1 MRPKIYVFGDSITEM
16 SFEDVG
22 WGVSL
27 ADHFRRTADVV
38 LRGFSGYNTRWALRI
53 IDKAFPAEQ
62 GGGAPLAVTVFF
74 GANDACVPDRCSSF
88 QHVPVDE
95 YKQNLRSIVSFF
107 KVKITIL
114 LNVMT
119 QSAAKQWPTVHV
131 ILITPPPI
139 YEPARLL
146 YPYGENNSGLPER
159 TYEASG
165 TYAKACLAVAAE
177 LGIPSVDL
185 WTKVQEV
192 PDWQTACLSDGLHLS
207 RAGNAIVFKEV
218 VDVLKKLGSSVET
231 LRVDF
236 PLIDDID
243 PNDPL
248 KSFENLKN

>member
-1 MRPKIYVFGDSITEM
+1 MRPKIYLFGDSITEM
-16 SFEDVG
+16 SFEVEDGG

-95 YKQNLRSIVSFF
+95 YKQNLCSIVSFF
-107 KVKITIL
+107 K
-114 LNVMT
+114 
-119 QSAAKQWPTVHV
+119 KQWPTVHV

-146 YPYGENNSGLPER
+146 YPFTENKSGLPER
-159 TYEASG
+159 TYEAAG

-185 WTKVQEV
+185 WIKVQEV

-231 LRVDF
+231 LMVDF

>member
-16 SFEDVG
+16 SFEDGG

-74 GANDACVPDRCSSF
+74 GANDACLPDRCSSF

-95 YKQNLRSIVSFF
+95 FKQNLRSIVSFF
-107 KVKITIL
+107 KGGDYKC
-114 LNVMT
+114 
-119 QSAAKQWPTVHV
+119 
-131 ILITPPPI
+131 
-139 YEPARLL
+139 R

-159 TYEASG
+159 TYEAAG

-231 LRVDF
+231 LMVDF

-243 PNDPL
+243 SNDPL